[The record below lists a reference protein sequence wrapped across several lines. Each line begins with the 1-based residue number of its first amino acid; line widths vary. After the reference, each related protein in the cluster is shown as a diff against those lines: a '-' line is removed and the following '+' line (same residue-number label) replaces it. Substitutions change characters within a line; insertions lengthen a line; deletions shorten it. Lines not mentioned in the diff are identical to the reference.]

1 MTVNLL
7 TLDDIT
13 AIAKLSRNHVRDVVV
28 KSPDFPQRAKGT
40 GPRKPRWPE
49 EAVKKFFAGESAQS
63 SHTTSEAA

>member
-1 MTVNLL
+1 MNLL

-40 GPRKPRWPE
+40 GPRKPRWSE
-49 EAVKKFFAGESAQS
+49 DAVKKFFAGENAQS
-63 SHTTSEAA
+63 SHTPSEAA